1 MTCTANGEDVSLTPT
16 SSAHVEFQFLP
27 LVQEVPVALA
37 TVHLFRDLGGT
48 MPISK
53 DVDDRKGLLNRKDL
67 AQLI

>member
-1 MTCTANGEDVSLTPT
+1 MPKAKPENVQLST
-16 SSAHVEFQFLP
+16 SHRL
-27 LVQEVPVALA
+27 PVALA

-67 AQLI
+67 AEIEMEIIR